1 MGELMGCEAWV
12 WICVL
17 ACCVGELVWV
27 WWETCLL
34 GSWLWVCLL
43 LVAVS
48 PVWVCSFPLCSAGRV
63 VFLLVCDWVFVGLV
77 GIGDGYWAVGGCF
90 FVLCVVCLY
99 CPFDWLI

>member
-1 MGELMGCEAWV
+1 MGCKLG
-12 WICVL
+12 CG
-17 ACCVGELVWV
+17 CSVGELACLLAWV

-77 GIGDGYWAVGGCF
+77 GIGDGHGRGCF

-99 CPFDWLI
+99 CPFNWLI

>member
-1 MGELMGCEAWV
+1 MGELAWV

-63 VFLLVCDWVFVGLV
+63 VFLLVCDWGRILGCWGLL
-77 GIGDGYWAVGGCF
+77 F
-90 FVLCVVCLY
+90 CVVCCMLVLSVRLV
-99 CPFDWLI
+99 DLILMRV